1 MRIFLQHSIYHR
13 KARANSYVAMVGT
26 SPYKLFLKVPWANKK
41 LASSNFTYRTRKKAA
56 GVKSGE

>member
-1 MRIFLQHSIYHR
+1 
-13 KARANSYVAMVGT
+13 MVGM
-26 SPYKLFLKVPWANKK
+26 SPYKFFLKMPWASKQ